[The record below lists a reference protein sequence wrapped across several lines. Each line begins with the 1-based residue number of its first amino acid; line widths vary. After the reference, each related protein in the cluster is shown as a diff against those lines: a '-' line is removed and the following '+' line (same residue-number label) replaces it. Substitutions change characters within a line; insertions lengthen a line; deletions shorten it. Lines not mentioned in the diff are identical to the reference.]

1 MHISNWKPPGM
12 EDEEAEAQDRALLRL
27 QAILLA
33 AGVVALVVAAA
44 CNYASDRLACTAQQA
59 IEPC

>member
-1 MHISNWKPPGM
+1 MHISNWKPPELG
-12 EDEEAEAQDRALLRL
+12 DEEAQDRAFLRL

-33 AGVVALVVAAA
+33 VGVMALVMAAA
-44 CNYASDRLACTAQQA
+44 CNYASNRLACTAQQV

>member
-1 MHISNWKPPGM
+1 MHISNWKPPEM
-12 EDEEAEAQDRALLRL
+12 EVEEAEAQDRALLRL

-33 AGVVALVVAAA
+33 AGVVALVMPAA
-44 CNYASDRLACTAQQA
+44 CNYASDRLACTAQQV